1 MRRLSFLLSP
11 LVVTLALTTPAY
23 AQAPTEEAK
32 VAAKA
37 HIDAGTKL
45 YNVQKYEEAAE
56 EYQKAYLLDPK
67 PAYLYASAQSQRLG
81 GDCAK
86 ALRSYDAYLRTNPPE
101 AEKVKARTNIERCE
115 QDLKDRPPPVAEI
128 APPIQVI
135 EVPTPP
141 PAPVPEVVVVP
152 PPPLQPPSKL
162 PGHLLVG
169 GGVAVAAVGVVFLL
183 RGRGAIQDHNNAS
196 TYDDFIATRDGI
208 DSAKLQQTLGVSA
221 IAVGSALIIGGI
233 AFYTVRSGER
243 SSSVSASVAPGT
255 ASVLVTGSF

>member
-1 MRRLSFLLSP
+1 MRRLSILLSP
-11 LVVTLALTTPAY
+11 LVVALALSTHAY
-23 AQAPTEEAK
+23 AQAPTPEAK
-32 VAAKA
+32 AAAKT
-37 HIDAGTKL
+37 HIEAGTKL

-56 EYQKAYLLDPK
+56 EYQKAYLIDPQ

-86 ALRSYDAYLRTNPPE
+86 ALRSYDAYLRTNPAE
-101 AEKVKARTNIERCE
+101 TEKVKARANIERCE

-135 EVPTPP
+135 EVPAP
-141 PAPVPEVVVVP
+141 PAAPVAEVVIVP
-152 PPPLQPPSKL
+152 PPPPQPPSKL
-162 PGHLLVG
+162 PGHVLVG

-183 RGRGAIQDHNNAS
+183 RGRSAIQDHNNAA
-196 TYDDFIATRDGI
+196 TYDDFAATRDV

-233 AFYTVRSGER
+233 AFYTLKSGER
-243 SSSVSASVAPGT
+243 SSAVSASVAPGA
-255 ASVLVTGSF
+255 ASVLVTRSF